1 MARSDRSDETQAEME
16 RVEAI
21 LSLYEASGSNA
32 KLARAIAFTTDLSV
46 EQARGALQAAER
58 DARKGMPVSR
68 DDQHWDRFFCGRP
81 S

>member
-32 KLARAIAFTTDLSV
+32 KLARAITFDTDLTV
-46 EQARGALQAAER
+46 EQARGALQAAQR
-58 DARKGMPVSR
+58 DGRKGMPVSGGR
-68 DDQHWDRFFCGRP
+68 DWDKFFMGRP

>member
-1 MARSDRSDETQAEME
+1 MMRHRSDETQAEME

-21 LSLYEASGSNA
+21 LSLHEAAGDNA
-32 KLARAIAFTTDLSV
+32 RLARALAFEIDLTV

-58 DARKGMPVSR
+58 DARKGMPVDGER
-68 DDQHWDRFFCGRP
+68 DWTAFFCGKP